1 MKMICPKE
9 KECKLS
15 GKIACVARKPHEK
28 NQICYCDV
36 MIGPCP
42 KCVPYKP
49 KKPKSMFAGLRKGDR
64 VEIAIFGG
72 ATMVYYVRVD
82 KIKLWYKVVKGH
94 ERLLFIFKSNI
105 KSIKKLTVKR

>member
-36 MIGPCP
+36 MMGPCP

-49 KKPKSMFAGLRKGDR
+49 KKPKSMFSGLRKGDR
-64 VEIAIFGG
+64 VEVTDPNGT
-72 ATMVYYVRVD
+72 TMVYYVSVD
-82 KIKLWYKVVKGH
+82 KTRIWYKAIKDPDN
-94 ERLLFIFKSNI
+94 LFCVFKEKI